1 MPNAEISIILN
12 AVDKASGVI
21 GSVKS
26 KLTGLNGAT
35 SGLDNSLNKST
46 GLLSKLGAAASVA
59 GGMIVAQLGIQAVAA
74 VQQFGASSIKAF
86 SDYEHG
92 LAKINTI
99 QKRTFEDMQSFGTEL
114 RDFALSTQFS
124 MSELTESAY
133 ELNSSGVSNADTL
146 KMLNSASD
154 LATAGFSDLATAT
167 TALTS
172 IINAYGYSVDD
183 VTKISDVLL
192 MTQNL
197 GVTTVGQMGSSLSKV
212 TPLAATLGIE
222 FEEIAAAISTMT
234 IQGIST
240 EETMTFLLGMMNQLI
255 KPTED
260 MQKLIDKYGYSS
272 GASMLKTLGFAGT
285 LELLSNELQGAG
297 DDAAGM
303 ASALFGNVRALQAIL
318 ALTGKNSDTYKK
330 HLAAMFDSSGETE
343 EAMSKME
350 QTYAYKIKQFSNL
363 VNDLKIEIGGELV
376 NSLSPFIEK
385 LTELGEKGSFKPLIS
400 SVGDF
405 IGSIFNAT
413 GSVGGLVA
421 SIFGFSNDAEGA
433 IALVSTTFNSLT
445 TTINEVA
452 SAVTSLGNHISSVVT
467 KISEMASKARDVQ
480 RDQIDIQMQQQ
491 YVPGLGYVGP
501 SGVVPGQKPPSMTD
515 IMFGTQ
521 NLASVG
527 LPTEIKTSPNLL
539 GYDPNKLPDAVYEDS
554 KIVDTH
560 TNIIQENSD
569 ETKTATEKLREM
581 KEEVK
586 SNSKAMADGTQIVG
600 ASVRYC
606 GDTLNSVQSLLNAAN
621 GGSGGG
627 GGGSCRTYATGTVRS
642 GSGNLVGG
650 GGGASGSSG
659 MLWYNRLGNENAGVV
674 AAMGE
679 KWSDTINSVTL
690 NGCSGLVC
698 NFTTSENTTIGG
710 APATVKGTFFNNG
723 SGSFTQTK
731 REVTM
736 NDALIT
742 NRGDIVRFHPDD
754 NILAFKDSSNL
765 QSNKNI
771 NLTFNIYE
779 SKDSKEIMREIMKEI
794 NRVVRVG

>member
-46 GLLSKLGAAASVA
+46 GLLSKLGTAASVA

-124 MSELTESAY
+124 MNELAESAY
-133 ELNSSGVSNADTL
+133 ELNSSGISNADTL
-146 KMLNSASD
+146 KMLSSTSD

-172 IINAYGYSVDD
+172 IINAYGYSIED
-183 VTKISDVLL
+183 VTKISDILL
-192 MTQNL
+192 VTQNL
-197 GVTTVGQMGSSLSKV
+197 GVTTVGKMGASLSKV
-212 TPLAATLGIE
+212 TPLAATLGLE
-222 FEEIAAAISTMT
+222 FEEVAAAISTMT

-260 MQKLIDKYGYSS
+260 MQKLIEKYGYSS

-350 QTYAYKIKQFSNL
+350 KTYAYRIKQFSNL
-363 VNDLKIEIGGELV
+363 VNELKIEIGGELV
-376 NSLSPFIEK
+376 NSLSPFVER

-413 GSVGGLVA
+413 GSVGGLIA

-433 IALVSTTFNSLT
+433 IALVSTAFNGLT
-445 TTINEVA
+445 TTINGVA
-452 SAVTSLGNHISSVVT
+452 SAVTSLGSHISNVMS
-467 KISEMASKARDVQ
+467 KISEMASKARDIQ
-480 RDQIDIQMQQQ
+480 RDQIDIQMQSQ
-491 YVPGLGYVGP
+491 YVPGLGHVGP
-501 SGVVPGQKPPSMTD
+501 SGVTPGQKPGGITEFD
-515 IMFGTQ
+515 IP
-521 NLASVG
+521 NPVSVG
-527 LPTEIKTSPNLL
+527 LPTGIETSPNML
-539 GYDPNKLPDAVYEDS
+539 GYDPNKLPDAVSEDS

-581 KEEVK
+581 KEAAK
-586 SNSKAMADGTQIVG
+586 SNSKAMADGAQIVG
-600 ASVRYC
+600 ASVQYC
-606 GDTLNSVQSLLNAAN
+606 SDTLNSVKSLLNAAN

-627 GGGSCRTYATGTVRS
+627 GGGSCRSFGSSERVEAGSNIVYEGPERGGAYVSNTISSTGANGQVVTYDVVRNSAGGGIVGYVNTATG
-642 GSGNLVGG
+642 
-650 GGGASGSSG
+650 
-659 MLWYNRLGNENAGVV
+659 
-674 AAMGE
+674 
-679 KWSDTINSVTL
+679 
-690 NGCSGLVC
+690 
-698 NFTTSENTTIGG
+698 
-710 APATVKGTFFNNG
+710 
-723 SGSFTQTK
+723 
-731 REVTM
+731 EVSQIV

-742 NRGDIVRFHPDD
+742 KTGKVVEFNKDD
-754 NILAFKDSSNL
+754 NILAFKDDTNL
-765 QSNKNI
+765 KGNKTF

>member
-35 SGLDNSLNKST
+35 SGLDSSLSKST
-46 GLLSKLGAAASVA
+46 GLLSKLGTAASVA
-59 GGMIVAQLGIQAVAA
+59 GGMIVAQLGIQAVMA
-74 VQQFGASSIKAF
+74 VQQFGASSVKAF

-99 QKRTFEDMQSFGTEL
+99 QKRTFEDMQSFGSEL
-114 RDFALSTQFS
+114 RDFALSTEFS
-124 MSELTESAY
+124 MNELAESAY
-133 ELNSSGVSNADTL
+133 ELNSSGISNADTL
-146 KMLNSASD
+146 KMLNSTSD

-172 IINAYGYSVDD
+172 IINAYGYSIND
-183 VTKISDVLL
+183 VTKVSDILL

-222 FEEIAAAISTMT
+222 FEEVAAAISTMT

-240 EETMTFLLGMMNQLI
+240 EETMTFLLGMMTQLI

-260 MQKLIDKYGYSS
+260 MQKLIEKYGYTS
-272 GASMLKTLGFAGT
+272 GASMIKTLGFAGT
-285 LELLSNELQGAG
+285 LELLGNELQGAG
-297 DDAAGM
+297 DDAAGL
-303 ASALFGNVRALQAIL
+303 ASALFGNVRALQAVL

-363 VNDLKIEIGGELV
+363 VNELKIEIGGELV
-376 NSLSPFIEK
+376 NSLSPFVEK

-400 SVGDF
+400 SVGEF

-433 IALVSTTFNSLT
+433 IALVSTAFNGLT
-445 TTINEVA
+445 TTINGVS
-452 SAVTSLGNHISSVVT
+452 SAVTSLASHIESTMT
-467 KISEMASKARDVQ
+467 KISEMASKVRDIQ
-480 RDQIDIQMQQQ
+480 RDAIDIQMQQQ

-501 SGVVPGQKPPSMTD
+501 SGVTPGQKPEGITEFD
-515 IMFGTQ
+515 IP
-521 NLASVG
+521 NPVSVG
-527 LPTEIKTSPNLL
+527 LPTGIETSPNML
-539 GYDPNKLPDAVYEDS
+539 GYDPNKLPDAVSEDS

-586 SNSKAMADGTQIVG
+586 SNSKAMADGAQIVG
-600 ASVRYC
+600 ASVQYC
-606 GDTLNSVQSLLNAAN
+606 SDTLNSVQSLLNAAN

-627 GGGSCRTYATGTVRS
+627 GGGSCRSFRSSERVEAGNNIVYEGPERGGAYVSNTVTTQSGTFDVVRNTAGGGIVGYVNTATG
-642 GSGNLVGG
+642 
-650 GGGASGSSG
+650 
-659 MLWYNRLGNENAGVV
+659 
-674 AAMGE
+674 
-679 KWSDTINSVTL
+679 
-690 NGCSGLVC
+690 
-698 NFTTSENTTIGG
+698 
-710 APATVKGTFFNNG
+710 
-723 SGSFTQTK
+723 
-731 REVTM
+731 EVSQRV

-742 NRGDIVRFHPDD
+742 KTGKVVEFNKDD
-754 NILAFKDSSNL
+754 NILAFKDDTNL
-765 QSNKNI
+765 KGNKTF